1 MPRMKLRVREVDFK
15 AGARL
20 KSSNGGV
27 AVGLPHRNSSA
38 FKQTLINQREVKMGE
53 DRNPGLR
60 SEGPFSRREEGWELG
75 EEIDEKRKKESIN
88 NENKKARRLKSTGFN
103 ETNNQKQLISK

>member
-1 MPRMKLRVREVDFK
+1 
-15 AGARL
+15 
-20 KSSNGGV
+20 
-27 AVGLPHRNSSA
+27 VGLPHRNSSA

>member
-1 MPRMKLRVREVDFK
+1 MSDGNTHPL
-15 AGARL
+15 G
-20 KSSNGGV
+20 SNGGV

-38 FKQTLINQREVKMGE
+38 FKQTLINQREVKMGK

-75 EEIDEKRKKESIN
+75 EEKSNKSKRERKRERESLN
-88 NENKKARRLKSTGFN
+88 NRNKKARRLKSTGLN

>member
-1 MPRMKLRVREVDFK
+1 MSDGNTHPL
-15 AGARL
+15 GS
-20 KSSNGGV
+20 KSKGSNGGV

-75 EEIDEKRKKESIN
+75 EEKSNKRERERESLN
-88 NENKKARRLKSTGFN
+88 NRNKKARRLKSTGFN

>member
-1 MPRMKLRVREVDFK
+1 M
-15 AGARL
+15 
-20 KSSNGGV
+20 
-27 AVGLPHRNSSA
+27 GLPHRNSSA

-75 EEIDEKRKKESIN
+75 EEKSNKRKREREKERKRESIN
-88 NENKKARRLKSTGFN
+88 NENKKARGPKSTGFN
-103 ETNNQKQLISK
+103 ETNNHKDLISK

>member
-1 MPRMKLRVREVDFK
+1 VSDGNTHPL
-15 AGARL
+15 G
-20 KSSNGGV
+20 SNGGV

-38 FKQTLINQREVKMGE
+38 FKQTLINQREVKMGK

-75 EEIDEKRKKESIN
+75 EEKSNKSKRERKRESLN
-88 NENKKARRLKSTGFN
+88 NRNKKARRPKSTGLN
-103 ETNNQKQLISK
+103 ELNNHMKLISK

>member
-1 MPRMKLRVREVDFK
+1 M
-15 AGARL
+15 
-20 KSSNGGV
+20 
-27 AVGLPHRNSSA
+27 GLPHRNSSA

-75 EEIDEKRKKESIN
+75 EEKSNKRERERESLN
-88 NENKKARRLKSTGFN
+88 NRNKKARRLKSTGFN

>member
-1 MPRMKLRVREVDFK
+1 MSDGNTHPL
-15 AGARL
+15 GS
-20 KSSNGGV
+20 KSKGSNGGV

-75 EEIDEKRKKESIN
+75 EEKEKKRKKKER
-88 NENKKARRLKSTGFN
+88 EKSSN
-103 ETNNQKQLISK
+103 

>member
-1 MPRMKLRVREVDFK
+1 M
-15 AGARL
+15 
-20 KSSNGGV
+20 
-27 AVGLPHRNSSA
+27 GLPHRNSSA

-88 NENKKARRLKSTGFN
+88 NENKKARRSKSTGLN
-103 ETNNQKQLISK
+103 ETNNQELISK